1 MQRKR
6 VAALFLAA
14 VMTLSTSVP
23 ALAADSTDADKAG
36 KVEKVEDTWYYHSQN
51 DSKYTFEKVSHPD
64 KGAGEVDGLLDEEDS
79 RSQSYSWS
87 AIECGDYIY
96 IGTCYNSTYGI
107 YWRNVYNMMLNAGKT
122 QAEAMQ
128 IARDFVQFAFNDQFD
143 ETLRPRGI
151 IVKLNKTTGEFSA
164 VYDSK
169 QSSDPAI
176 AATSCSGYRMAFEF
190 KGKLYFVSLAS
201 PTMFLLEIDPQED
214 GTEKCEVAFQR
225 SLSAEGR
232 AKHIAS
238 GVHGLIVYDDEIL
251 MCLADEDSTKST
263 FKEEHPEGGL
273 IVASSD
279 ARNWRIIADEG
290 DLGPS
295 GYHEYDGLMGGGI
308 WDIIEY
314 NGAVYVTVVTDLT
327 DPVTGVVNKQGFALY
342 RGIKQGDGSFE
353 WKQLSGKDKDG
364 NIVNG
369 LPNGFGCNYAMAC
382 NMWVYNGY
390 LYMGTYNDP
399 MLDLSEVPAHANFEP
414 LYWDLYYSINLYRM
428 DKDGKIELIA
438 GRPNEIFPEV
448 KGNLGPGLGDNSNQ
462 YVWRMVNHDDKL
474 WLATYDTSTLTSVF
488 TQLTDS
494 QLVDMTPEEYQN
506 RLTQLKKLATSLG
519 ILEERYEKVFDAV
532 FGSEGMRK
540 LFDSIQR
547 LIDAGTGKKDPVP
560 PYLEMV
566 SQYNAFKDKVT
577 NANVPKLLKPLYNE
591 MLKAL
596 DKTIF
601 QPMDKLI
608 EEMDGPVFYFG
619 TNYYIKNSTKGF
631 DLLVTEDGVN
641 FEVITNDGF
650 CDPSNHGVRTLTSA
664 DDGNTLYVGTANPY
678 YGAQVWKIVTGTPD
692 PDPKPEEL
700 PEAPTKDEVAE
711 LLGET
716 PVAVECD
723 NEAAEPEHSAE
734 YTLDGDT
741 FEVGTPVKADD
752 GAITVSVTVTADT
765 YVAQFK
771 TTFDSVD
778 PEVSHRLTAS
788 ATQSFDLTWDA
799 ENETWTAAA
808 DTKVTFAVTETP
820 ADPETKFTVT
830 FDAGEHGTFAA
841 DAQTQVEVAEGN
853 AIGSV
858 PTVNANDGYA
868 FIGWQNGD
876 TVSSASE
883 IAELIPEANMTFTA
897 QYREIGSSAEETIT
911 VEFSAGADGKF
922 AADQTTNY
930 EIAKGSK
937 LTAVPK
943 VTPNSKY
950 SFAGWKV
957 QNDTKTYTEAQIL
970 DMTFDV
976 NTVITAAYNYTGG
989 GSSGGGSA
997 TYYTVKFEQGEH
1009 GTLLGTTSFS
1019 VRSGRTPTTIPAV
1032 DVEDGYAFTGWRSG
1046 SKTYTNDEV
1055 KALKITKSMTFTA
1068 QYKTESSDPGAPDK
1082 DWSNSLEKGDHFAY
1096 ISGYPD
1102 GTVQPTG
1109 QITREEVA
1117 SIFYRLLKDEVRQE
1131 NQTTSNTFSD
1141 VAADRWSNQAIS
1153 TLASMGILNGY
1164 PDGSFRPA
1172 EPITRAEFAV
1182 VASKFDK
1189 LESGD
1194 TSFSDVTN
1202 HWAAKYIDS
1211 AAKKGWI
1218 MGYEDNTFRP
1228 DAKILRAEA
1237 VTMINRVLERKVDQK
1252 GLSDDAKQWSDNPS
1266 TAWYYCDILEAA
1278 NSHTFKKENGVEIWI
1293 SLKADKL
1300 WN

>member
-169 QSSDPAI
+169 QSSNPAI

-342 RGIKQGDGSFE
+342 CGIKQGDGSFE

-560 PYLEMV
+560 PYLEML
-566 SQYNAFKDKVT
+566 SQYNAFKDKLT

-700 PEAPTKDEVAE
+700 PEAPT
-711 LLGET
+711 
-716 PVAVECD
+716 
-723 NEAAEPEHSAE
+723 
-734 YTLDGDT
+734 
-741 FEVGTPVKADD
+741 
-752 GAITVSVTVTADT
+752 
-765 YVAQFK
+765 
-771 TTFDSVD
+771 
-778 PEVSHRLTAS
+778 
-788 ATQSFDLTWDA
+788 
-799 ENETWTAAA
+799 
-808 DTKVTFAVTETP
+808 ETP

-830 FDAGEHGTFAA
+830 FEVGEHGTFAA

-876 TVSSASE
+876 TVYTLAQVKD
-883 IAELIPEANMTFTA
+883 LLPTTDMTFTA
-897 QYREIGSSAEETIT
+897 QYEKTGTSVEEKIT

-1068 QYKTESSDPGAPDK
+1068 QYKTESSDPGAQDK